1 MDVDIRRSDP
11 VAEPGMT
18 CCAPIAGSLGEPRA
32 RMSTRIAATAAGNRS
47 SGVPMFDKATGRVV
61 AVIVLLVAVAA
72 SLRGYLPGVQRAEGP
87 RPSNSGSSL
96 VYVAALLTVS
106 LVIVAVAVIT
116 RLRDPRRPAAS
127 ASPLSDRFSGGRGR
141 PAWRVVLIGAAVLVV
156 WLLLVLLL
164 SHFVVLRVGGRPPGA
179 PPSNLPTPA
188 ANAPRPPAPPDG
200 GADRDVVHY
209 LIASTVALLTMIVA
223 GAVVTARRRRAG
235 EPSIDPAQPL
245 GGSTPTIA
253 SRSLERAAERGLAA
267 IEDLSREPREAIIAC
282 YAAMERELAHVPA
295 AVPQE
300 FDTPTEVLARA
311 VEHHALHID
320 NATELVNLFEEARF
334 SPHVMSEAHRE
345 TALRVLQLVLAE
357 LRSPV

>member
-1 MDVDIRRSDP
+1 
-11 VAEPGMT
+11 
-18 CCAPIAGSLGEPRA
+18 
-32 RMSTRIAATAAGNRS
+32 
-47 SGVPMFDKATGRVV
+47 MFDKATGRVV

-72 SLRGYLPGVQRAEGP
+72 ALRGYLPGVERAERP
-87 RPSNSGSSL
+87 RPSDSGASL
-96 VYVAALLTVS
+96 VYVAALLSVS
-106 LVIVAVAVIT
+106 LVIVAVALIA

-127 ASPLSDRFSGGRGR
+127 ANPLSDRFSGGDGR
-141 PAWRVVLIGAAVLVV
+141 PAWRVVMIGAAVLVV
-156 WLLLVLLL
+156 WLLAVWLL
-164 SHFVVLRVGGRPPGA
+164 SHFVVPRVGGQPAGA
-179 PPSNLPTPA
+179 PPSAAPTPA
-188 ANAPRPPAPPDG
+188 ANAPRPPGPPDG

-223 GAVVTARRRRAG
+223 GSVVTARRRQKG
-235 EPSIDPAQPL
+235 EPGFNAAAPAGL
-245 GGSTPTIA
+245 STPTVA

-267 IEDLSREPREAIIAC
+267 VEDPSREPREAIIAC
-282 YAAMERELAHVPA
+282 YTAMERELAHFPGA
-295 AVPQE
+295 APQD

-334 SPHVMSEAHRE
+334 SPHVMGEAHRE